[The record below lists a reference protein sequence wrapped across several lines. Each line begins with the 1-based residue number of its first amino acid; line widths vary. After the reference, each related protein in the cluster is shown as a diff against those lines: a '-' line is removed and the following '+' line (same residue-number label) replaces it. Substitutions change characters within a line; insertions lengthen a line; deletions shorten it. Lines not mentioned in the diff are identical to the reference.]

1 MHWLKPAKLILVVK
15 GKTLSS
21 NALWER
27 WQAPRVA
34 EAATGAQRQQPV
46 PTHNHSVMSPAELA
60 QIRQQAREE
69 ALQQG
74 LEEGRK
80 AGLAELEKAASRWQ
94 SLMDELTQPMAQSS
108 QQVSDE
114 LTLLALAIAKH
125 VIRNE
130 IKTQPR
136 LIIDLV
142 SQALKALPS
151 ATKSIQVV
159 LHPDDARLVKQALQT
174 ETESSWRIEEDRL
187 MTIGG
192 CVVKSDSAHIDER
205 VDSRIERVVASL
217 FGVA

>member
-1 MHWLKPAKLILVVK
+1 M
-15 GKTLSS
+15 SS

-34 EAATGAQRQQPV
+34 ETATGTQCQPSA
-46 PTHNHSVMSPAELA
+46 PTHNHSVVSPAELA

-69 ALQQG
+69 AWQQG

-80 AGLAELEKAASRWQ
+80 AGLAELEKAASRWH
-94 SLMDELTQPMAQSS
+94 SLMDELTQPLANSS

-130 IKTQPR
+130 IKTQPK

-151 ATKSIQVV
+151 AAKSVQVV
-159 LHPDDARLVKQALQT
+159 LHPDDARLVKQALHT
-174 ETESSWRIEEDRL
+174 EAESSWRIEEDRF

>member
-1 MHWLKPAKLILVVK
+1 M
-15 GKTLSS
+15 SS

-34 EAATGAQRQQPV
+34 EAATGAQRSQPAPV
-46 PTHNHSVMSPAELA
+46 HNHSVISPAELA
-60 QIRQQAREE
+60 EIRQQAREE
-69 ALQQG
+69 AWQQG

-80 AGLAELEKAASRWQ
+80 AGLAELEKAASRWR
-94 SLMDELTQPMAQSS
+94 LIMAELTQPMLHSS

-130 IKTQPR
+130 IKAQPK
-136 LIIDLV
+136 LIIELV

-159 LHPDDARLVKQALQT
+159 LHPDDARIVKQALQT
-174 ETESSWRIEEDRL
+174 DTESSWRIEEDRS
-187 MTIGG
+187 MAIGG

>member
-1 MHWLKPAKLILVVK
+1 VKLTWVAK
-15 GKTLSS
+15 GKILSS

-34 EAATGAQRQQPV
+34 DAATGAQRQQPA
-46 PTHNHSVMSPAELA
+46 PIHNQSVMSPLELA
-60 QIRQQAREE
+60 EIRQQAREE
-69 ALQQG
+69 AWQQG

-80 AGLAELEKAASRWQ
+80 AGLAELEKAANRWR
-94 SLMDELTQPMAQSS
+94 LIMDELTQPMLHSS

-130 IKTQPR
+130 IKTQPN
-136 LIIDLV
+136 LIIELV

-151 ATKSIQVV
+151 SAKSVQVL
-159 LHPDDARLVKQALQT
+159 LHPEDARLVKQALQT
-174 ETESSWRIEEDRL
+174 DTESSWRIEEDRQIA
-187 MTIGG
+187 IGG
-192 CVVKSDSAHIDER
+192 CVVRSDSSHIDER